1 MHAMTQLLRRLTKT
15 CDPTPI
21 DSCAVG
27 LHDMHANGWFHQ
39 ESGQLAPGFRMTA
52 DDTCLDVGCG
62 DGGMSQ
68 FAAAT
73 GAEVI
78 ATDIDPARIDLVR
91 AKLGSSKARRF
102 GAFVS
107 DSTPLPIAEAT
118 ATRIICTEV
127 LEHVDD
133 PRAVLAEL
141 VRVGKPGAI
150 YLLTVPDETAER
162 VQMGIAP
169 ASYWQRP
176 NHLRIFSRESFSEL
190 VADAGLAV
198 EQRLTIGF
206 FWSLWWMLFW
216 AADQQFGE
224 PETPLLASWSQT
236 WHALVRTRKGDHIRH
251 ALDEFMPKSQVII
264 ARKAG

>member
-1 MHAMTQLLRRLTKT
+1 MTQLLRRFTKAS
-15 CDPTPI
+15 PPPRI
-21 DSCAVG
+21 DAGMVG
-27 LHDMHANGWFHQ
+27 LADIRANGWFQQ
-39 ESGQLAPGFRMTA
+39 ESGLLAPGFHITP

-68 FAAAT
+68 FAAAM
-73 GAEVI
+73 GAAVI

-91 AKLGSSKARRF
+91 TKLGSGKANSF
-102 GAFVS
+102 TAFVS
-107 DSTPLPIAEAT
+107 DSTPLPIADAT

-141 VRVGKPGAI
+141 VRVGKPGAV

-162 VQMGIAP
+162 VQLGIAP
-169 ASYWQRP
+169 DSYWQRP
-176 NHLRIFSRESFSEL
+176 NHLRIFSRESFGEL
-190 VADAGLAV
+190 VADAGLTV

-216 AADQQFGE
+216 AADQEFGE
-224 PETPLLASWSQT
+224 PETPLLASWSRT
-236 WHALVRTRKGDHIRH
+236 WHALVQNRKGDHIRR
-251 ALDEFMPKSQVII
+251 ALDEFMPKSQVIV